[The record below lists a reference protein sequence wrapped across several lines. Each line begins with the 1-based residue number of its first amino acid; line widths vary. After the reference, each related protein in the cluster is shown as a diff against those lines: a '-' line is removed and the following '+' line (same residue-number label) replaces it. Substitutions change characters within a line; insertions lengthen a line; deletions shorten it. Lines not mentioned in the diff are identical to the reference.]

1 MKMEERRKQIV
12 ELVNREGN
20 VSFGRLKAEFD
31 PVSEM
36 TLRRD
41 LEALD
46 KAGSIIRVHGGV
58 KSVEVVIGTDDL
70 LLKRSVR
77 NMKPRRSSH
86 RRRWG
91 FCASI
96 RRFFWTPAPRRPC
109 WPSEF
114 RTIII

>member
-58 KSVEVVIGTDDL
+58 KSVEVVIGTD
-70 LLKRSVR
+70 
-77 NMKPRRSSH
+77 
-86 RRRWG
+86 
-91 FCASI
+91 AA
-96 RRFFWTPAPRRPC
+96 FFNRC
-109 WPSEF
+109 
-114 RTIII
+114 